1 MNKEMAKELKLLLE
15 SSNNPDSPY
24 DKLDDKNLPNI
35 GMRRRPVL
43 KLKDLNK
50 LKKIRNQKREE
61 IAQDSVFIPY
71 IYHDIGQ
78 EGQGGAG
85 GLGGL

>member
-24 DKLDDKNLPNI
+24 DKLDDKNLPNV

-71 IYHDIGQ
+71 LYGPQ
-78 EGQGGAG
+78 ENPEAGGMG
-85 GLGGL
+85 GLGM

>member
-1 MNKEMAKELKLLLE
+1 MSKELVKELKVILE

-24 DKLDDKNLPNI
+24 DRLDDKNLPEV

-71 IYHDIGQ
+71 IYGPQ
-78 EGQGGAG
+78 ETPEVGGMG
-85 GLGGL
+85 GLGM